1 MNSLPRW
8 PKIGNMKKSPSKDQL
23 KRALADYQNLKRRIE
38 KDKYNYAKFATSSI
52 IDKLLSVLDDLER
65 ADQHLKDQGLKLAI
79 NQFKS
84 ILDLEGVKEIKV
96 LNKEFD
102 PQTSDCVELI
112 KGEKNKII
120 EIIKKGYTIHEKVL
134 RPAQVKVGQGGK

>member
-1 MNSLPRW
+1 
-8 PKIGNMKKSPSKDQL
+8 MKKSPIKNQL
-23 KRALADYQNLKRRIE
+23 KRALADYQNLKKRIE
-38 KDKYNYAKFATSSI
+38 KDKSDYVKFAISSI

-65 ADQHLKDQGLKLAI
+65 ADQHLKDKGLKLAI

-96 LNKEFD
+96 LNQEFD
-102 PQTSDCVELI
+102 PKTSDCVELI
-112 KGEKNKII
+112 KGPKNKII